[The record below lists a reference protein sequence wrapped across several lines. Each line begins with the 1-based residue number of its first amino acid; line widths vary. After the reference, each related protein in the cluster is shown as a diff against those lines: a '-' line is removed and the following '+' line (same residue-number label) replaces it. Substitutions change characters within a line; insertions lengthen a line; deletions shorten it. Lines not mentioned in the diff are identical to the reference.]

1 VGDPLYHDNAG
12 RERLRTDPGVRPM
25 LMRVQLLKL
34 ASALIALTIIAAV
47 WIVWR
52 WS

>member
-1 VGDPLYHDNAG
+1 
-12 RERLRTDPGVRPM
+12 
-25 LMRVQLLKL
+25 MRVQLLKL